1 MLVCCRFTC
10 VESRRKRQTMDPT
23 TMRESGE
30 YKERRYMLESNLV
43 FACMGEAADWAAA
56 LQLVRDAAR
65 CRVDGHLYA
74 RHGLT
79 GSHRPYPA
87 AVATIAVANLTACD
101 DDALLQRG
109 IQASAPEHLLISH
122 GGSLRLVL

>member
-1 MLVCCRFTC
+1 MLVCCRFTG

-56 LQLVRDAAR
+56 LQLVRETQPD
-65 CRVDGHLYA
+65 V
-74 RHGLT
+74 
-79 GSHRPYPA
+79 
-87 AVATIAVANLTACD
+87 
-101 DDALLQRG
+101 
-109 IQASAPEHLLISH
+109 
-122 GGSLRLVL
+122 VLMDICMPGMD